1 MQLTDF
7 FQALPWLFIGLA
19 VILRLKALKLSGVT
33 SALIAILYSF
43 KMLGTLAL
51 QWLYT
56 YYYPHRDTADIFRF
70 YDDGLILFE
79 VAKGNIGH
87 YTRIM
92 CGLYDPVDGFKSIYF
107 EQMNSW
113 IKPFEG
119 GLYNDNIIMIKLNS
133 MLTIITQSGYEANSL
148 LFSAFAFSG
157 LVLIIKT
164 VVDNPEWRSHAL
176 LIIGL
181 LPSYLLFLSRGLKE
195 SVLLIGAGM
204 PFLGYYNAF
213 NSNNKWLGIVQLA
226 IGCWLLIIIK
236 PYFIASILP
245 AILAYQI
252 TQRLKLQSYFSWGIW
267 GVNYRNWSHFS

>member
-1 MQLTDF
+1 LQLTDF
-7 FQALPWLFIGLA
+7 FQALPWFFIGLA

-33 SALIAILYSF
+33 SALIVILYSS

-56 YYYPHRDTADIFRF
+56 YYYPQRGTADIFRF

-119 GLYNDNIIMIKLNS
+119 GLYNDNIIMIKLN
-133 MLTIITQSGYEANSL
+133 
-148 LFSAFAFSG
+148 
-157 LVLIIKT
+157 
-164 VVDNPEWRSHAL
+164 
-176 LIIGL
+176 
-181 LPSYLLFLSRGLKE
+181 
-195 SVLLIGAGM
+195 
-204 PFLGYYNAF
+204 
-213 NSNNKWLGIVQLA
+213 
-226 IGCWLLIIIK
+226 
-236 PYFIASILP
+236 
-245 AILAYQI
+245 
-252 TQRLKLQSYFSWGIW
+252 
-267 GVNYRNWSHFS
+267 